1 MTLEAKQRCKA
12 IIEELRVQFIA
23 KGQAAPVLRE
33 RTSVVDS
40 FVQECFAETLGAA
53 MDEGVVLLAVGGYG
67 RRELFPY
74 SDVDLLILV
83 RRAPEDPAAK
93 EALSEFLRALW
104 DGGLRISHSVRML
117 EETCRVTEGNF
128 ELTVSL
134 LDERLLA
141 GDRALYTLMRE
152 RFAKFLQAERRDLVR
167 RLCRMTRSRQA
178 RFQNTIYRLE
188 PDIKEAPGG
197 LRDLQSTRW
206 LRALRGEAP
215 DIYADPHPLEFLFAV
230 RCFLHLNAG
239 RDQNLLSFEL
249 QDAIVSSGSTSQKDP
264 EQWMRAFF
272 RHAAAVYREALS
284 ELETSEALDRSLMSN
299 FRDWRSR
306 LSNADFTVSRDL
318 LFLRNPHELD
328 VNTELPLKLF
338 LFVARHGVRTARQTE
353 KRITAHLF
361 RWSKTYSDKPP
372 GMTFWRQLLALPHS
386 GLALRTMAATGFLG
400 AVLPEWDRIE
410 HLVVRD
416 FYHQYT
422 VDEHTIVAIESLQD
436 LMKADDG
443 PIRRFRDL
451 LQESGTDLWLLKLA
465 LLLHDIGKGS
475 GRDHAVE
482 SVALARA
489 FLRRSSITGVEAETV
504 LFLIERHLALNTILQ
519 GKDVQDPATARSAA
533 ALVKT
538 VERLRLLTLL
548 SYADVAAV
556 NTSAMTPWRME
567 QLWRL
572 YRVVHR
578 ELTGNLSEERVETPA
593 EAYGDASPLMAEF
606 LEGLPA
612 RYLWTHDRAQAEMHA
627 GLYAKSKE
635 TGAVIHVERREG
647 VFVLTVVTMDRSF
660 LFASLAG
667 ALASFGLNIL
677 KAEAFANE
685 QGYIIDS
692 FAFADPTH
700 SLELNPPE
708 IERLRTVVRR
718 VAVGE
723 IQAEDLLKHRP
734 AKLLAGRRGALE
746 PSVTVDTETST
757 AATVFE
763 VVAQDRPGLLYSLAA
778 AISRN
783 SADIDVVLVDTEA
796 HRAIDVFHVTKEGRK
811 LDAGECARVR
821 TALLAACRPDRT
833 S

>member
-1 MTLEAKQRCKA
+1 MTREAKQRCKA
-12 IIEELRVQFIA
+12 ILDELRLQFIA
-23 KGQAAPVLRE
+23 SGQAAAVLRE
-33 RTSVVDS
+33 RASVVDT

-53 MDEGVVLLAVGGYG
+53 MAEGVALLAVGGYG
-67 RRELFPY
+67 RRELFPH

-83 RRAPEDPAAK
+83 RRPPEDPAAK

-104 DGGLRISHSVRML
+104 DGGLRLSHSVRTL
-117 EETCRVTEGNF
+117 EETCKVTEGNF

-141 GDRALYTLMRE
+141 GDRSLYALMRE

-178 RFQNTIYRLE
+178 RFHNTIYRLE

-206 LRALRGEAP
+206 LRTLRGEAP
-215 DIYADPHPLEFLFAV
+215 DVYADPRPLEFLFSV
-230 RCFLHLNAG
+230 RCFLHFNAG

-249 QDAIVSSGSTSQKDP
+249 QDAIVASGITPVKDP

-284 ELETSEALDRSLMSN
+284 ELETSEAMDRSLMSN

-306 LSNADFTVSRDL
+306 LSNSEFTVSRDL
-318 LFLRNPHELD
+318 LFVRNPHDLD
-328 VNTELPLKLF
+328 VNTELPLRLF
-338 LFVARHGVRTARQTE
+338 LFVARHGVRAARQTE

-361 RWSKTYSDKPP
+361 RWSKAYSDKPP
-372 GMTFWRQLLALPHS
+372 GMDLWRQLLSLPHT

-400 AVLPEWDRIE
+400 TLLPEWDRIE

-422 VDEHTIVAIESLQD
+422 VDEHTIVALESIQD
-436 LMKADDG
+436 LMGAADG
-443 PIRRFRDL
+443 GAGRFKEL
-451 LQESGTDLWLLKLA
+451 LIESGSDVWLLKLA

-475 GRDHAVE
+475 GRDHSTEA
-482 SVALARA
+482 VALARV
-489 FLRRSSITGVEAETV
+489 FLRRSNITGVEADTV
-504 LFLIERHLALNTILQ
+504 SFLIEHHLALNAILQ
-519 GKDVQDPATARSAA
+519 GKDVHDPATARAA
-533 ALVKT
+533 AAQVKT

-548 SYADVAAV
+548 SYADVTAV
-556 NTSAMTPWRME
+556 NASAMTPWRME

-606 LEGLPA
+606 LDGLPA
-612 RYLWTHDRAQAEMHA
+612 RYLWTHDRKQAEVHA
-627 GLYAKSKE
+627 ALYAKSKE
-635 TGAVIHVERREG
+635 SGASIQVERSEG
-647 VFVLTVVTMDRSF
+647 VFVLTVVTMDRPF

-677 KAEAFANE
+677 KAEAFANG
-685 QGYIIDS
+685 QGYVIDS
-692 FAFADPTH
+692 FAFADPTR

-708 IERLRTVVRR
+708 IERLRTVVRK

-723 IQAEDLLKHRP
+723 TRAEDLLKHRP
-734 AKLLAGRRGALE
+734 AKPLPGRRGALE
-746 PSVTVDTETST
+746 PNVTADPETSA
-757 AATVFE
+757 AATIFE
-763 VVAQDRPGLLYSLAA
+763 VVAQDRPGLLYSLAT
-778 AISRN
+778 AISR
-783 SADIDVVLVDTEA
+783 SGADIDVVLVDTEA
-796 HRAIDVFHVTKEGRK
+796 HRAIDVFHVTIEGRK
-811 LDAGECARVR
+811 LDAEECERVR
-821 TALLAACRPDRT
+821 AAMLAACPPGA
-833 S
+833 